1 MHVGWA
7 TTYQP
12 PAAAPAP
19 SFDQLFDHIESRL
32 ARGRRFRQRLA
43 RVPLGLNAPVWIDDD
58 HFDPRA
64 HIVRAR
70 SDKLGDVIDD
80 CMSEPL
86 DRRRPLW
93 QLCIADRLEDGRIG
107 VVGKA
112 HHCMVDGI
120 AAVELATLLL
130 DPTPEPERV
139 PPDGW
144 RPAPKPSGLSRL
156 AGGVFDQLRGDL
168 GMLRLSAR
176 IAGSP
181 LTAARAAASAA
192 TTAVGMLRPAQ
203 PVRPLNAPI
212 SPLRH
217 LATVRRPLRD
227 LKLVKAS
234 FGTTINDVV
243 LAAATGGVRRLLEQ
257 RAEHPVPL
265 KAMVPVNVRGAAENG
280 DGGNRISFMF
290 VGLPCDEV
298 DPARRLQSIHAETA
312 GRKDEDEAHWVETVF
327 DAIGYLPQP
336 VRNAVSNVIASPLIF
351 NLTVSNIPGPREP
364 MYMLGCEL
372 DEAYP
377 VVPIA
382 DRHAL
387 SIGVTTICD
396 DAFFGIYADREAL
409 PDSDLV
415 ASAIDDSLDELV
427 ALSVEHPR

>member
-1 MHVGWA
+1 M
-7 TTYQP
+7 
-12 PAAAPAP
+12 
-19 SFDQLFDHIESRL
+19 
-32 ARGRRFRQRLA
+32 
-43 RVPLGLNAPVWIDDD
+43 
-58 HFDPRA
+58 
-64 HIVRAR
+64 
-70 SDKLGDVIDD
+70 
-80 CMSEPL
+80 
-86 DRRRPLW
+86 
-93 QLCIADRLEDGRIG
+93 
-107 VVGKA
+107 
-112 HHCMVDGI
+112 
-120 AAVELATLLL
+120 
-130 DPTPEPERV
+130 
-139 PPDGW
+139 
-144 RPAPKPSGLSRL
+144 
-156 AGGVFDQLRGDL
+156 
-168 GMLRLSAR
+168 
-176 IAGSP
+176 
-181 LTAARAAASAA
+181 
-192 TTAVGMLRPAQ
+192 
-203 PVRPLNAPI
+203 
-212 SPLRH
+212 
-217 LATVRRPLRD
+217 RRPLRD

-427 ALSVEHPR
+427 ALSGEHPR